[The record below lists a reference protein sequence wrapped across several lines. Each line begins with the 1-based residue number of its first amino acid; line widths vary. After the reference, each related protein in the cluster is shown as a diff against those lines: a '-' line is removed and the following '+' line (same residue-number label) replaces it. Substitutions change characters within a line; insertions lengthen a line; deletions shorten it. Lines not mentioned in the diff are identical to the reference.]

1 MTGTMLYVSNLPS
14 SATETELVLKFGN
27 CGAVVTATIMLDTS
41 TGRSKRYGFVEMATR
56 AGALAAIGRLN
67 LTTYDGRLMS
77 VNLARPEATTDASQ
91 PVSAWSPA
99 RARGA
104 H

>member
-1 MTGTMLYVSNLPS
+1 MTGTLLYVSNLPS
-14 SATETELVLKFGN
+14 SATEAELVLKFGT
-27 CGAVVTATIMLDTS
+27 CGGVVTVRIMLDTS

-56 AGALAAIGRLN
+56 ADALAAIGRLN

-77 VNLARPEATTDASQ
+77 VNLARPEATTDTSQ
-91 PVSAWSPA
+91 PALVSSQA